1 MGAERLPS
9 GAGGGTGTR
18 AARRPWAAAITV
30 VVVAVCCACAAAVAA
45 GLTGHPA
52 VAHATAPSADPAP
65 GRGAAGALGAGPEG
79 GGSTRPRRAGTG
91 AVAVTTTTGAG
102 PLRVLEIGD
111 SLGVDLGM
119 ALDSAWAPAG
129 VVVAADARG
138 DTGLANSGYFDWPAA
153 LPGLVEAVRP
163 DVVIVLL
170 GANDMQGIVT
180 GGAVLAYGSPAW
192 QAAYAARVTSIV
204 SESARAGAKVL
215 WIGEPAMEDPALD
228 AGMTLVDGIAS
239 RVVAGHPGSAAYLDP
254 DTVLA
259 PTGAF
264 TFSATTPSG
273 QQVQTRTPDG
283 VHLTPDGAA
292 LLAGAV
298 ARALAAVWHIDVP
311 G

>member
-1 MGAERLPS
+1 V
-9 GAGGGTGTR
+9 
-18 AARRPWAAAITV
+18 AAIAV
-30 VVVAVCCACAAAVAA
+30 VLLAACAGAAAVLA
-45 GLTGHPA
+45 GRGGPA
-52 VAHATAPSADPAP
+52 GRTPARPVARSTDPAP
-65 GRGAAGALGAGPEG
+65 GGRTAGALGAGQEG
-79 GGSTRPRRAGTG
+79 GGSARPLRAGTG
-91 AVAVTTTTGAG
+91 AVAATTTTGAG

-153 LPGLVEAVRP
+153 LPALIAATRP
-163 DVVIVLL
+163 EVVIVLL

-180 GGAVLAYGSPAW
+180 GGTALAYGSPAW

-228 AGMTLVDGIAS
+228 AGMALIDGIAS

-264 TFSATTPSG
+264 TFSATGPSG
-273 QQVQTRTPDG
+273 QQVQARTPDG

-298 ARALAAVWHIDVP
+298 ARALATVWHIDVP